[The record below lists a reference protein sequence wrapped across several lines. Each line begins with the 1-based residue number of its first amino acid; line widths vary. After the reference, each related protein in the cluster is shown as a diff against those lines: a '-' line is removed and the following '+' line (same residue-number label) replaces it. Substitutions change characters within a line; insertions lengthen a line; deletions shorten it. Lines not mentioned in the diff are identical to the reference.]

1 MVANTSPTTLVAGKT
16 VNRLGYGL
24 LGFTT
29 PGFLA
34 NSGHSFHEDA
44 FAAMKTAVDS
54 GANCWSTATF
64 YGPASDPTANLK
76 LIRAFFDKYPEYI
89 SKVVLIV
96 KGGLD
101 VKTWSPVKGDDISFF
116 RNEIEQVK
124 AILGDKELDVYCLAR
139 LSETAVE
146 IIFTNMAQL
155 IKEGSVKAIGV
166 SEMSAASLE
175 KAHKICPIAVN
186 EIEVSLFS
194 YEPSIRDSV
203 TWCTTHSIPILAY
216 SPLGQGQLT
225 RRYEKFEDIPAG
237 DARTMA
243 PRFQGQAFYENQKL
257 VDQIEEIAKK
267 KGVTTGQLALAWIL
281 AQSEFAIPI
290 PGSTNVGRIRE
301 NVSAINVKLDSEELE
316 ALNKLAS
323 AFEVQGARYPEAFQ
337 KYLMK

>member
-101 VKTWSPVKGDDISFF
+101 VKTWSPVKGD
-116 RNEIEQVK
+116 E
-124 AILGDKELDVYCLAR
+124 
-139 LSETAVE
+139 
-146 IIFTNMAQL
+146 
-155 IKEGSVKAIGV
+155 
-166 SEMSAASLE
+166 
-175 KAHKICPIAVN
+175 
-186 EIEVSLFS
+186 
-194 YEPSIRDSV
+194 
-203 TWCTTHSIPILAY
+203 
-216 SPLGQGQLT
+216 
-225 RRYEKFEDIPAG
+225 
-237 DARTMA
+237 
-243 PRFQGQAFYENQKL
+243 
-257 VDQIEEIAKK
+257 
-267 KGVTTGQLALAWIL
+267 
-281 AQSEFAIPI
+281 
-290 PGSTNVGRIRE
+290 
-301 NVSAINVKLDSEELE
+301 
-316 ALNKLAS
+316 
-323 AFEVQGARYPEAFQ
+323 
-337 KYLMK
+337 